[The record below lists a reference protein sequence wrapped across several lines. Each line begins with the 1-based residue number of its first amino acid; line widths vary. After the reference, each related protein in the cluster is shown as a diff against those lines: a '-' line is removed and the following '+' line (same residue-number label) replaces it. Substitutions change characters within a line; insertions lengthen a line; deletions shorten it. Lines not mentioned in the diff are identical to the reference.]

1 MKDVVL
7 NEIFKSR
14 ITKSNIFSEEEQ
26 EKIKENYLL
35 SEKCYC
41 LGVLD
46 KGSFNSD

>member
-1 MKDVVL
+1 MEDVVL

-14 ITKSNIFSEEEQ
+14 IIESNIFSREEQ

-35 SEKCYC
+35 FKKCYC

-46 KGSFNSD
+46 KGSYISD